1 MTAPSDRECVGRGVR
16 ASERVRATGP
26 LLSLYGSSIG
36 LDCCDNSFACDADSS
51 AKKKEKQNRKE
62 SSTLPSTSHIPQF
75 SFAPRT
81 LAASRPPT
89 PHVSKAL
96 IHHRIG
102 YMWSR
107 GNVVVG
113 PASCVSPC
121 RPVLAHILR
130 PSASSPIL
138 HTQYLA
144 RHHASGPFTA
154 SSTE

>member
-1 MTAPSDRECVGRGVR
+1 MTAPSDRECGPWGER
-16 ASERVRATGP
+16 RVRCC
-26 LLSLYGSSIG
+26 LLSSIG

-51 AKKKEKQNRKE
+51 AKKQGIKKERKLH
-62 SSTLPSTSHIPQF
+62 TPVHISHSQF

-107 GNVVVG
+107 GELVVG

-138 HTQYLA
+138 HIQYFA